1 MAAFRLGALRD
12 LFGKS
17 EESKRRK
24 SEEAR
29 PKLEV
34 LREAARVAR
43 EAPQETKP
51 PDEDP
56 PEDMKQ

>member
-17 EESKRRK
+17 DESKRRK
-24 SEEAR
+24 AEEAR

-34 LREAARVAR
+34 LQEAARVAR
-43 EAPQETKP
+43 EAAARQPRLGTKNRR
-51 PDEDP
+51 
-56 PEDMKQ
+56 KT

>member
-17 EESKRRK
+17 DESKRRK
-24 SEEAR
+24 PEEAR

-43 EAPQETKP
+43 EARKTPRLGTNNRRKT
-51 PDEDP
+51 
-56 PEDMKQ
+56 